1 MGHPRCQA
9 DRTISLGRRDAGVT
23 GSCLGLNGLD
33 QEKDSYHE
41 QRQVDVFEERIAL
54 EAVVEGSAQEDGGHG
69 EWERDQVVVGDGGDP
84 EPGEPVADHAD
95 QAGGQKI
102 SLQGGAEVGR
112 GPASHGAVDDERRAV
127 HPVGSAQDTGSK
139 STDKEPESA
148 VAMQDER
155 RSADEGVNRKEGD
168 DHA

>member
-1 MGHPRCQA
+1 MRKTA
-9 DRTISLGRRDAGVT
+9 SFARLGRRGRLPLRKMRRLILDVH
-23 GSCLGLNGLD
+23 CLHD
-33 QEKDSYHE
+33 QQEADCGQGY
-41 QRQVDVFEERIAL
+41 VDVFQEGVAL
-54 EAVVEGSAQEDGGHG
+54 EAVVEGSAQEDGDQG
-69 EWERDQVVVGDGGDP
+69 EGERDQVIVGDGGNP
-84 EPGEPVADHAD
+84 EACQPVADHAD

-102 SLQGGAEVGR
+102 SLQGSAEVGR
-112 GPASHGAVDDERRAV
+112 GPASHGAVDDEWRAV

-155 RSADEGVNRKEGD
+155 RAADEGIDCEEGD

>member
-1 MGHPRCQA
+1 M
-9 DRTISLGRRDAGVT
+9 
-23 GSCLGLNGLD
+23 NGLD

-41 QRQVDVFEERIAL
+41 QRHVDVLEEGVAL
-54 EAVVEGSAQEDGGHG
+54 EAVVEGSAQEDGDQG
-69 EWERDQVVVGDGGDP
+69 EGERDQVIVGDGGNP
-84 EPGEPVADHAD
+84 EACQPVADHAD

-112 GPASHGAVDDERRAV
+112 GPASHGAVDDEWRAV
-127 HPVGSAQDTGSK
+127 HPVGSAQDTGSE
-139 STDKEPESA
+139 STDEEPEAA

-155 RSADEGVNRKEGD
+155 RAADEGINRKEGD

>member
-1 MGHPRCQA
+1 LRKKA
-9 DRTISLGRRDAGVT
+9 SFARLGRRGRLPLREMRLILGVH
-23 GSCLGLNGLD
+23 CLHD
-33 QEKDSYHE
+33 QQEADCGQGY
-41 QRQVDVFEERIAL
+41 VDVFQEGVAL
-54 EAVVEGSAQEDGGHG
+54 EAVVEGSAQEDSGQG
-69 EWERDQVVVGDGGDP
+69 EGQRDQVVVGYGGNP
-84 EPGEPVADHAD
+84 EACQPVTDHAD

-112 GPASHGAVDDERRAV
+112 GPASHGAVDDEWRAV

-139 STDKEPESA
+139 STDEEPEAA

-155 RSADEGVNRKEGD
+155 RAADEGIDCEEGD